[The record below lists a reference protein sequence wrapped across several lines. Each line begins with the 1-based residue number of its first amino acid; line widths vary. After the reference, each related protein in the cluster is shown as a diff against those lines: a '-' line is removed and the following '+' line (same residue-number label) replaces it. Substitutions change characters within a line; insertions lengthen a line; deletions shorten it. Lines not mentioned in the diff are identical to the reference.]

1 MYDAG
6 TGVTDREVDLFNTFF
21 SYTFILY
28 TLVYTPSFMNIFNP
42 LDGHRNNAYTCPT
55 CFLECRSS
63 RGLTQHQNSAHRQFT
78 PESNGDENQ
87 PISTNEYHPHL
98 TDLPNPLNG
107 DAPDSWDPFNS
118 RIEFDFALY
127 HFVEAQSSAGLI
139 DKALDLW
146 AATVGDS
153 APWKNSKELYATI
166 DAIKLSTAPKWM
178 MQTYVLCAQDS
189 RQVLLHQLET
199 TQYKDKINLSP
210 YRQFDSNHQ
219 RTWSNLMSADWAWT
233 QADEIAKDEA
243 TRVAEVRF
251 SPVLQDE
258 LLLIAAQP
266 TTRHHI
272 MISSINSL
280 PESRRSLANG
290 NGAREAKTTQPG
302 DEVAPEQDGDGA
314 DVQLHSHER
323 EEEGAGDDGNNIPGT
338 RQGT

>member
-42 LDGHRNNAYTCPT
+42 LDGHCNNAYTCPT

-98 TDLPNPLNG
+98 TAKPCNEAGEYLLPYTRPPDLPNPLNG

-166 DAIKLSTAPKWM
+166 DAIKLSESPWKTYTVRYQGPRPLGTAPK
-178 MQTYVLCAQDS
+178 
-189 RQVLLHQLET
+189 
-199 TQYKDKINLSP
+199 
-210 YRQFDSNHQ
+210 
-219 RTWSNLMSADWAWT
+219 
-233 QADEIAKDEA
+233 
-243 TRVAEVRF
+243 
-251 SPVLQDE
+251 
-258 LLLIAAQP
+258 
-266 TTRHHI
+266 
-272 MISSINSL
+272 
-280 PESRRSLANG
+280 
-290 NGAREAKTTQPG
+290 
-302 DEVAPEQDGDGA
+302 
-314 DVQLHSHER
+314 
-323 EEEGAGDDGNNIPGT
+323 
-338 RQGT
+338 

>member
-1 MYDAG
+1 M
-6 TGVTDREVDLFNTFF
+6 
-21 SYTFILY
+21 
-28 TLVYTPSFMNIFNP
+28 LVYTPSFMNIFNP

-98 TDLPNPLNG
+98 TGICMCSPSHSSDTLTIPTAKPCNEAGEYLLPYTRPPDLPNPLNG
-107 DAPDSWDPFNS
+107 DAPDLWDPFNS
-118 RIEFDFALY
+118 HIEFDFALY

-153 APWKNSKELYATI
+153 APWKNSKELYAMI
-166 DAIKLSTAPKWM
+166 DAIKLSESPWKTYTVRYQGPRPLGTAPKWM
-178 MQTYVLCAQDS
+178 MQTYVLCARDS

-199 TQYKDKINLSP
+199 AQYKDKINLSP

-233 QADEIAKDEA
+233 QAVWCNA
-243 TRVAEVRF
+243 
-251 SPVLQDE
+251 
-258 LLLIAAQP
+258 
-266 TTRHHI
+266 
-272 MISSINSL
+272 
-280 PESRRSLANG
+280 
-290 NGAREAKTTQPG
+290 
-302 DEVAPEQDGDGA
+302 
-314 DVQLHSHER
+314 
-323 EEEGAGDDGNNIPGT
+323 
-338 RQGT
+338 

>member
-21 SYTFILY
+21 SYMFILY

-42 LDGHRNNAYTCPT
+42 LDGHRNNACTCPT

-98 TDLPNPLNG
+98 TAKPCNEAGEYLLPYTRPPDLPNPLNG

-127 HFVEAQSSAGLI
+127 HFIEAQSSAGLI

-166 DAIKLSTAPKWM
+166 DAIKLSESPWK
-178 MQTYVLCAQDS
+178 TYTVLVF
-189 RQVLLHQLET
+189 RQLQL
-199 TQYKDKINLSP
+199 KL
-210 YRQFDSNHQ
+210 
-219 RTWSNLMSADWAWT
+219 
-233 QADEIAKDEA
+233 
-243 TRVAEVRF
+243 
-251 SPVLQDE
+251 
-258 LLLIAAQP
+258 
-266 TTRHHI
+266 
-272 MISSINSL
+272 
-280 PESRRSLANG
+280 G
-290 NGAREAKTTQPG
+290 
-302 DEVAPEQDGDGA
+302 
-314 DVQLHSHER
+314 
-323 EEEGAGDDGNNIPGT
+323 
-338 RQGT
+338 